1 MNYAIVLRL
10 LSYILLTEGALLLL
24 PAAASLC
31 YGCLLYT
38 SDAADEEDSVDL
50 GGRRISKKKKKQNQ
64 EEMSENDNSES
75 GYAPPK
81 MKHQVTT
88 GQYNQ

>member
-31 YGCLLYT
+31 YGEWFVMGVFLLTAALSAALGALLQNGGIGLILYLFPT
-38 SDAADEEDSVDL
+38 LSDQLVYC
-50 GGRRISKKKKKQNQ
+50 GH
-64 EEMSENDNSES
+64 ES
-75 GYAPPK
+75 SP
-81 MKHQVTT
+81 
-88 GQYNQ
+88 